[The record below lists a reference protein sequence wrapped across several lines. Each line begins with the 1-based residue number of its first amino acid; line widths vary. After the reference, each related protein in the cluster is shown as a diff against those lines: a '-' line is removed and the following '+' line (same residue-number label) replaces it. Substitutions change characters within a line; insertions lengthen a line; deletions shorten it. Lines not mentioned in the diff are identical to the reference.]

1 MGRRRGPVDCVV
13 LAALALTAPALG
25 LAAELP
31 GAAPAAALPTA
42 GVLGEDAA
50 GVAVPPTDQTRFGV
64 AAGIGETD
72 NVNLTSSH
80 PQSQT
85 LSAADLDFA
94 LTRTGSRLDASA
106 LGDFTDIDYLQG
118 AYSNQVLGRFD
129 GLALAK
135 LWSDRLKWIV
145 REDYGDA
152 QIDPFAAITP
162 SNLERENLFTTGP
175 DLTLRPS
182 DATFVELEALYGR
195 SSYETSPFD
204 ANIGTG
210 SVAVGRQLS
219 ALSSLSLVGQVQELK
234 FDNTTVN
241 TDYDRRELYGRY
253 QIQGART
260 QVEAEL
266 GVTQAN
272 DVGSWET
279 TPLARLSLARQ
290 VSPFSSITLD
300 GGREYTDGAGSFS
313 DLRAGAAGGIT
324 IGAVT
329 QTTAN
334 YLRNYASAGWVFSR
348 LRTSF
353 GLTGTWERDTY
364 DQDDTFDVNR
374 AEVEANLGRH
384 ITQTISA
391 DITAGVERD
400 QYPNQGFA
408 DKYGTAGGGLTW
420 RPGRWVEVYA
430 RYDHAFR
437 STSGPA
443 SAIGLGGGYDENR
456 VFVMVGYRPH
466 TAADEAGGNMGLLP
480 AAPPN

>member
-1 MGRRRGPVDCVV
+1 M
-13 LAALALTAPALG
+13 PALG

-31 GAAPAAALPTA
+31 GAAPAAGLPTA

-72 NVNLTSSH
+72 NVDLTSSNAR
-80 PQSQT
+80 SQT
-85 LSAADLDFA
+85 LAAADLDFA

-106 LGDFTDIDYLQG
+106 LGNFTDIDYLQG

-135 LWSDRLKWIV
+135 LWSDHLKWIV
-145 REDYGDA
+145 RDDYGES
-152 QIDPFAAITP
+152 QVDPFAAVTP
-162 SNLERENLFTTGP
+162 VNLQRENVFATGP

-182 DATFVELEALYGR
+182 DSTFIELEALYER
-195 SSYETSPFD
+195 SSYQTSPFD
-204 ANIGTG
+204 GNTASG
-210 SVAVGRQLS
+210 SIAVGRQLS
-219 ALSSLSLVGQVQELK
+219 TLSSLSLVGQVQELR

-253 QIQGART
+253 QIKGART

-266 GVTQAN
+266 GATQAN

-290 VSPFSSITLD
+290 VSPSSSVTIG

-313 DLRAGAAGGIT
+313 GLRAGAAGGIT
-324 IGAVT
+324 VGAVT

-334 YLRNYASAGWVFSR
+334 YLRNYASAGWRFAR

-364 DQDDTFDVNR
+364 DREDIFDVSR
-374 AEVEANLGRH
+374 VGVEATLGRH
-384 ITQTISA
+384 ITQAISA
-391 DITAGVERD
+391 DITAGVDRD
-400 QYPNQGFA
+400 QYLNQGFS

-437 STSGPA
+437 RTSGAA
-443 SAIGLGGGYDENR
+443 SLMATGGGYDENR

-466 TAADEAGGNMGLLP
+466 TAADETAPLAAP
-480 AAPPN
+480 AASTGVP